1 MKQWELSRGPRDG
14 VGRAA
19 ALGAA
24 PNAWIAFLHR
34 IVERPELERTSMI
47 VTFQLHDSV
56 SGALLHAVGSMLYA
70 APLSSGFSDPV
81 TPGSSWGYPITPGSP
96 PAPRSAFHSPAQ
108 DRSIIFSLSFL
119 TLHS

>member
-24 PNAWIAFLHR
+24 PNAWIAFLHH
-34 IVERPELERTSMI
+34 IVERPELEGTSMI
-47 VTFQLHDSV
+47 ISFQ
-56 SGALLHAVGSMLYA
+56 LHAVGSMLYA
-70 APLSSGFSDPV
+70 APPSSGFSDPV

-96 PAPRSAFHSPAQ
+96 PAPCSAFHSPAQ